1 MKKQIKKPKEAHPLS
16 AAERRLY
23 AAAIAAARKT
33 NAVLL
38 LARETLLDHMEN
50 QLANGTCVKP
60 TQMAKSLAK
69 CWAPLAKC
77 WAREQAA
84 WHAAENPSKR
94 K

>member
-23 AAAIAAARKT
+23 AAAIAATRKT

-38 LARETLLDHMEN
+38 LCVAARETLLAYMEN
-50 QLANGTCVKP
+50 QLANHTFNGTCAKP
-60 TQMAKSLAK
+60 AQLYES
-69 CWAPLAKC
+69 LAKC

-84 WHAAENPSKR
+84 WQATEKPSKQ
-94 K
+94 